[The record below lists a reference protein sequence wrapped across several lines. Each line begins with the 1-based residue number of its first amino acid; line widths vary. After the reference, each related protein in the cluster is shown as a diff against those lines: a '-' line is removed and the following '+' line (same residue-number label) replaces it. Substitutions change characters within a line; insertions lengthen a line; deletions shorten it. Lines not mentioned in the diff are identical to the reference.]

1 MRSYILLLLFAS
13 FYASAQTTPCFTFDQ
28 NEFSISGNAVVIND
42 DTVRLTEAVGNQ
54 SGFVWSQNLVNFE
67 QDFNLEAELY
77 LGTQDASG
85 ADGIAFVVQPISNDE
100 GTLGGGIGY
109 AGISPSLAIEFDTW
123 WNSGNDP
130 IQDDHVALVA
140 DGEPWVMSAHSA
152 YIPYVGVDN
161 LEDGQWHPISIGWD
175 GTDNIFSLS
184 LDGDLIFSTVL
195 DIPNLFFDGDP
206 NLYWGFT
213 AATGGA
219 NNLQQVRILEFCSID
234 SSCNTPPPS
243 ADTPQTFCASTTLD
257 QLQINGTSIRFYAED
272 TGDTLLNSTTLITE
286 NTTVYIT
293 QTIDDC
299 ESQDL
304 VAVEISIQEPTILS
318 DPFELLYCQNNN
330 PTANLFE
337 ASNLF
342 LSEEFSG
349 FFNSQ
354 ADAQNLVNIIN
365 SPEDFTVNTPNQL
378 VFARVEE
385 SICYVVYP
393 IILIAETPVIYTDPF
408 EIEYCQGNT
417 SINLYDASDLF
428 LDADFSGFFNTQLDA
443 ENLTDIVDNPTD
455 FEPTTENQMLHA
467 RIEGNLCYE
476 VYPILL
482 MSKNCDIIIPQA
494 ISPNNDGFNDVLE
507 IQNLYDVHLNHK
519 LKIYNRYGKCI
530 FEGDNNK
537 KWAGKSDD
545 GKLVSVGTYFYAL
558 HLNNEN
564 NEVFTGWVYCNY

>member
-1 MRSYILLLLFAS
+1 MRSHILLLLFAS
-13 FYASAQTTPCFTFDQ
+13 FYASAQTIPCFTFEE

-77 LGTQDASG
+77 LGTQDAGG

-130 IQDDHVALVA
+130 TQEDHVALIE
-140 DGEPWVMSAHSA
+140 DGEPWVMSAHNA
-152 YIPYVGVDN
+152 YIPYVAVDN
-161 LEDGQWHPISIGWD
+161 LEDGQWHPISIDWD
-175 GTDNIFSLS
+175 GTDNTFSLS

-234 SSCNTPPPS
+234 SSCNTPPPT
-243 ADTPQTFCASTTLD
+243 ADSPQIFCASTTLD
-257 QLQINGTSIRFYAED
+257 QLQINGTTVRFYAEE
-272 TGDTLLNSTTLITE
+272 TGDTLLDGTTLLTE

-304 VAVEISIQEPTILS
+304 VAVEILIENPSIYS
-318 DPFELLYCQNNN
+318 
-330 PTANLFE
+330 
-337 ASNLF
+337 
-342 LSEEFSG
+342 
-349 FFNSQ
+349 
-354 ADAQNLVNIIN
+354 
-365 SPEDFTVNTPNQL
+365 
-378 VFARVEE
+378 
-385 SICYVVYP
+385 
-393 IILIAETPVIYTDPF
+393 DPF

-417 SINLYDASDLF
+417 SINLYDGSDLF

-443 ENLTDIVDNPTD
+443 ENLSDIIVNPTD
-455 FEPTTENQMLHA
+455 FEPTIENQMVYA
-467 RIEGNLCYE
+467 RLEDGVCYE

-494 ISPNNDGFNDVLE
+494 ISPNNDGFNDVFE
-507 IQNLYDVHLNHK
+507 IQNLYDVHLNHV

-537 KWAGKSDD
+537 KWSGTSDD
-545 GKLVSVGTYFYAL
+545 GKLVPVGTYFYAL
-558 HLNNEN
+558 RLNNED
-564 NEVFTGWVYCNY
+564 NEMFTGWVYCNY

>member
-13 FYASAQTTPCFTFDQ
+13 FYATAQTIPCFTFEE

-77 LGTQDASG
+77 LGTQDAGG

-109 AGISPSLAIEFDTW
+109 SGISPSLAIEFDTW

-130 IQDDHVALVA
+130 IQEDHVALIA
-140 DGEPWVMSAHSA
+140 DGEPLVMSAHNA

-175 GTDNIFSLS
+175 GADNTFSLY

-234 SSCNTPPPS
+234 SSCNTPPPT
-243 ADTPQTFCASTTLD
+243 ADSPQTFCTSTTLD
-257 QLQINGTSIRFYAED
+257 QLQINGTAIRFYAEE
-272 TGDTLLNSTTLITE
+272 TGDTLLDGTTLLTE
-286 NTTVYIT
+286 STTVYIT

-304 VAVEISIQEPTILS
+304 VAVEILIENPSI
-318 DPFELLYCQNNN
+318 Y
-330 PTANLFE
+330 
-337 ASNLF
+337 
-342 LSEEFSG
+342 
-349 FFNSQ
+349 
-354 ADAQNLVNIIN
+354 ADA
-365 SPEDFTVNTPNQL
+365 
-378 VFARVEE
+378 
-385 SICYVVYP
+385 
-393 IILIAETPVIYTDPF
+393 F
-408 EIEYCQGNT
+408 EIEYCQGNP

-428 LDADFSGFFNTQLDA
+428 LSTNFSGFFNTQSDA
-443 ENLTDIVDNPTD
+443 ENLSDIVVDPTD
-455 FEPTTENQMLHA
+455 FEPITENQMLYA
-467 RIEGNLCYE
+467 RLEDGVCYE

-494 ISPNNDGFNDVLE
+494 ISPNNDGLNDVFE
-507 IQNLYDVHLNHK
+507 IQNLYDVHLNHV
-519 LKIYNRYGKCI
+519 LKIYNRYGQCI
-530 FEGDNNK
+530 FEGNNNK
-537 KWAGKSDD
+537 KWAGTSDD
-545 GKLVSVGTYFYAL
+545 GKLVPVGTYFYAL
-558 HLNNEN
+558 LLNNEN
-564 NEVFTGWVYCNY
+564 DEMFTGWVYCNY